1 MMNKRTALIGGSS
14 AGIGKAIATGLLE
27 KGLNVIITGRSSK
40 LESTKLEL
48 QAKYPS
54 SSVHAFATDYS
65 SADDI
70 QQLIASLEASG
81 LLPDVLVLNSGGP
94 RPGTFEDISID
105 DWDAAFQQ
113 QFRSSIMLMKA
124 FLPAMK
130 KKQWGRIINISSS
143 IAIEPT
149 PGMIL
154 SASYRAMLVNALKST
169 SLLVAKDG
177 ITINTLCPG
186 AVMTDRLTSLF
197 QQQAD
202 NAGKSLEEIIKNVAA
217 TIPAQRIAS
226 PEDFAHMAVFLAG
239 EEANYV
245 TGTVI
250 PVDGGL
256 VKKSF

>member
-1 MMNKRTALIGGSS
+1 MMNKRIALIGGSS
-14 AGIGKAIATGLLE
+14 AGIGRAIANGLLE
-27 KGLNVIITGRSSK
+27 KGLNVIITGRSAR

-48 QAKYPS
+48 QAKFPS
-54 SSVHAFATDYS
+54 SSVYAFATDYS
-65 SADDI
+65 SSEDI
-70 QQLIASLEASG
+70 SRLIASIEAAG
-81 LLPDVLVLNSGGP
+81 LFPDVLVLNSGGP
-94 RPGTFEDISID
+94 RPGTFDDISIE

-113 QFRSSIMLMKA
+113 QFKSSIMLMKA
-124 FLPAMK
+124 FLPGMK

-202 NAGKSLEEIIKNVAA
+202 TAGKSLEEIIKNVAA

-226 PEDFAHMAVFLAG
+226 PEDFAHMAVFLAA
-239 EEANYV
+239 EEANYI